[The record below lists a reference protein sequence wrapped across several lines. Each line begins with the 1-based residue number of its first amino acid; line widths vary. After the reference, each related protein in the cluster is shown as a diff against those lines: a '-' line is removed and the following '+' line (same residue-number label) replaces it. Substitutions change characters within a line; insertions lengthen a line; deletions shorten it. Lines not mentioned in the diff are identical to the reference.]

1 MTNKVYVLFESY
13 CLDPF
18 EIYSIHTTRAGA
30 EAEKDRIEWLVYENG
45 AAEIYKYYIQERELR
60 E

>member
-18 EIYSIHTTRAGA
+18 EIHSIHKTKIGA
-30 EAEKDRIEWLVYENG
+30 ETEKDRIEWLVYENG